1 MHQPSSPSPSLT
13 LALYPHHY
21 DLDFITPEPLNVYPP
36 DNAAPP
42 LPPPPSSPPLS
53 PPSMLML
60 TGCDAVKSAVRRR
73 SPRLVVEEA
82 GVATGKCGRSLLVK
96 LPDTVVSEKKAC
108 ELARVCLGEADFSVR
123 CLRSNGKVVIG
134 SENRSRNR
142 KRKRDDLE
150 VSEGKVLRLENGGN
164 VGSCEG
170 RMAARRLDRPSMAE
184 NRSRSDGRMGRRNAD
199 RSLIEENVGRIKGS
213 EGRMVEKRLD
223 RSSMAENG
231 RKLGLRHSPRLT
243 KAENGSRSEG
253 RMGGNVGRIK
263 GKMGVR
269 SLPRSSMPEN
279 GGKLGLR
286 RSDRSLVGTNVGSV
300 EGKKVVRSA
309 DEEENG
315 GKLGLRCSPRLVKA
329 ENGGLNE
336 GKKAKKLGGVENGG
350 KIGGGRRL
358 GSSSRLSMGEN
369 VGKNGVEE
377 MFWDELIKC
386 EPSLSKVEN
395 SRMSEGGKQLRS
407 SPRLSMGGNVGRNG
421 EKERFF
427 MCGRSP
433 PIVGNSRGS
442 CRSSMAE
449 GFNNVGEEML
459 RRCSSRSSPMV
470 KNNGEESEIRSPSK
484 SMDGNLEDIDEEKV
498 LRRSPRALPSS
509 LKLDDDVYDDDIK
522 LLVKKKKKKM
532 TKERIENS
540 SNKIHVL
547 SPIEKEKRR
556 ASSKCFFVGDPVAE
570 EEAQLKWRWRY
581 ELKNRRIKSRSL
593 SGNDKEEDEPV
604 LNVKCHY
611 VQAEIN
617 GKIFHLGDCALI
629 RGDGRQKHIGRIIEF
644 LRTTEDDDYFRVH
657 WFYKPEDTVMKEE
670 TSFHDKKRIFY
681 STIENDNM
689 LDCIISKLNV
699 TQISPELK
707 FDLSSLPP
715 SDYYYDME
723 YCLDYST
730 FRNLP
735 RDNCVMNYESPSVN
749 CLDPVLSGTS
759 PPVLENGSI
768 SETYNLLDVY
778 AGCGAM
784 STGLC
789 IGARHS
795 GVNLVTR
802 WAIDLDSSACKSLQ
816 LNHSETQ
823 VRNEAAEDFLELL
836 KHWEKLCKKFVKE
849 DTESQFPPAE
859 VLPDL
864 SENKTDAHSDSDE
877 APEELEVSSLV
888 DICYGRAD
896 GSEKQE
902 LKFKV
907 RWKGYGPDDD
917 TWEPIEGLSN
927 CQELVQ
933 DFVINGFKRKLLPLP
948 GDVDV
953 ICGGPPC
960 QGISGYN
967 RFRCVDDPLSDERNR
982 QLIVFMDIVDYLKP
996 KFVLM
1001 ENVTDILR
1009 FDKGSLGRYALSR
1022 LVHMRYQA
1030 RVGIMA
1036 AGCYGVPQFRL
1047 RAFFWAALPSEELP
1061 QFPLPTHD
1069 VVVRYWPPAEF
1080 ERNLVGYEEGCQP
1093 PELED
1098 SVLLGDAI
1106 SDLPVVTNFETL
1118 DERPYSRPPETEFQ
1132 KYIRSNNSGYISKS
1146 EEPVLYDHRPFQLF
1160 EDDYIRVCKIP
1171 QRKGA
1176 NFRDLPGVIVGNDNV
1191 VRRDPSFK
1199 TLLLP
1204 SGKPMVPE
1212 YAFTFEQGKSKRPFA
1227 RLWWDETMPTI
1238 VTNPNCHCQAI
1249 LHPEQDRVLTIRECA
1264 RLQGFPDSFRLWGTV
1279 KQRYRQV
1286 GNAVAIPVAKALGY
1300 ALGMA
1305 SQKGIG
1311 KEEALLTLPPK
1322 FAYSN

>member
-1 MHQPSSPSPSLT
+1 MQ
-13 LALYPHHY
+13 
-21 DLDFITPEPLNVYPP
+21 N
-36 DNAAPP
+36 
-42 LPPPPSSPPLS
+42 
-53 PPSMLML
+53 
-60 TGCDAVKSAVRRR
+60 
-73 SPRLVVEEA
+73 
-82 GVATGKCGRSLLVK
+82 
-96 LPDTVVSEKKAC
+96 
-108 ELARVCLGEADFSVR
+108 
-123 CLRSNGKVVIG
+123 
-134 SENRSRNR
+134 
-142 KRKRDDLE
+142 
-150 VSEGKVLRLENGGN
+150 
-164 VGSCEG
+164 
-170 RMAARRLDRPSMAE
+170 
-184 NRSRSDGRMGRRNAD
+184 RRN
-199 RSLIEENVGRIKGS
+199 
-213 EGRMVEKRLD
+213 
-223 RSSMAENG
+223 
-231 RKLGLRHSPRLT
+231 
-243 KAENGSRSEG
+243 
-253 RMGGNVGRIK
+253 
-263 GKMGVR
+263 
-269 SLPRSSMPEN
+269 
-279 GGKLGLR
+279 
-286 RSDRSLVGTNVGSV
+286 
-300 EGKKVVRSA
+300 
-309 DEEENG
+309 
-315 GKLGLRCSPRLVKA
+315 
-329 ENGGLNE
+329 
-336 GKKAKKLGGVENGG
+336 
-350 KIGGGRRL
+350 
-358 GSSSRLSMGEN
+358 
-369 VGKNGVEE
+369 
-377 MFWDELIKC
+377 
-386 EPSLSKVEN
+386 
-395 SRMSEGGKQLRS
+395 
-407 SPRLSMGGNVGRNG
+407 
-421 EKERFF
+421 
-427 MCGRSP
+427 
-433 PIVGNSRGS
+433 
-442 CRSSMAE
+442 
-449 GFNNVGEEML
+449 
-459 RRCSSRSSPMV
+459 
-470 KNNGEESEIRSPSK
+470 
-484 SMDGNLEDIDEEKV
+484 
-498 LRRSPRALPSS
+498 
-509 LKLDDDVYDDDIK
+509 
-522 LLVKKKKKKM
+522 
-532 TKERIENS
+532 
-540 SNKIHVL
+540 
-547 SPIEKEKRR
+547 
-556 ASSKCFFVGDPVAE
+556 
-570 EEAQLKWRWRY
+570 
-581 ELKNRRIKSRSL
+581 KSRSL
-593 SGNDKEEDEPV
+593 SGNDKEEDEPI

-611 VQAEIN
+611 VQAEVN
-617 GKIFHLGDCALI
+617 GKVFHLGDCALI
-629 RGDGRQKHIGRIIEF
+629 RGDGKQKHIGRIIEF
-644 LRTTEDDDYFRVH
+644 LRTMEDDDYFRVQ
-657 WFYKPEDTVMKEE
+657 WFYKPEDTVMKKE

-735 RDNCVMNYESPSVN
+735 RDNCAMNSEMASVD
-749 CLDPVLSGTS
+749 CLDPVLSVAN

-768 SETYNLLDVY
+768 CETYNLLDLY

-802 WAIDLDSSACKSLQ
+802 WAIDLDSPACKSIQ

-849 DTESQFPPAE
+849 DTESQFPPADI
-859 VLPDL
+859 LPDL
-864 SENKTDAHSDSDE
+864 PENKADAHSDSDE
-877 APEELEVSSLV
+877 APEELEVSSLL
-888 DICYGRAD
+888 DICYGDSD
-896 GSEKQE
+896 GSGKQE

-927 CQELVQ
+927 CQELIQ

-1030 RVGIMA
+1030 RVGIIA

-1047 RAFFWAALPSEELP
+1047 RAFFWGALPSEELP

-1080 ERNLVGYEEGCQP
+1080 ERNLVGYEEGQQT

-1098 SVLLGDAI
+1098 AVLLGDAI
-1106 SDLPVVTNFETL
+1106 SDLPVVTNFQNL
-1118 DERPYSRPPETEFQ
+1118 DEMPYRRPPETEFQ
-1132 KYIRSNNSGYISKS
+1132 KYIRSNNCGCTSKS

-1171 QRKGA
+1171 QKKGA
-1176 NFRDLPGVIVGNDNV
+1176 NFRDLPGLIVGDDNV

-1212 YAFTFEQGKSKRPFA
+1212 YALTFEQGKSKRPFA

-1238 VTNPNCHCQAI
+1238 VTAPNCHCQAL

-1305 SQKGIG
+1305 SQKATG
-1311 KEEALLTLPPK
+1311 KEALLTLPPK